1 MIDKQGQRG
10 SGHNTRRETEQELSV
25 VWPCTGSRK
34 VSSLPENNVRSQA
47 SFVGM
52 WCDISKAR
60 EKEGNID
67 LTPMIVILIQ
77 SFTGR
82 ENLDTL
88 SSRGQSVASGAA

>member
-1 MIDKQGQRG
+1 MWCGPA
-10 SGHNTRRETEQELSV
+10 LV
-25 VWPCTGSRK
+25 VEK

-47 SFVGM
+47 SFLGT

-67 LTPMIVILIQ
+67 LTPMIVILMQ
-77 SFTGR
+77 SFNER
-82 ENLDTL
+82 ENQDTL